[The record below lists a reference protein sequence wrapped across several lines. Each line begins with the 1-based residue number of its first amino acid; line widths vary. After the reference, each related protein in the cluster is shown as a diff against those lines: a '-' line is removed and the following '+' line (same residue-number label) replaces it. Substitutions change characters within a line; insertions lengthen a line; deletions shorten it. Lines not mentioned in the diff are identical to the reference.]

1 MSSIGSILNTAK
13 QAFMTQ
19 QVAIEVT
26 GTNVSNASSVG
37 YSKQRAIIVPVNS
50 AEVAQNDIQGGVT
63 VETVQRLYDQFIERQ
78 ISEQSSQ
85 LNYSEAR
92 HSALQQVEAI
102 FNESQKDGLSSA
114 MDRFWKAWDDL
125 SVNPNGDVERMAVLS
140 AADNL
145 AATFRDYAGQLIDMQ
160 GTLNTRIAGTVEQLN
175 SYLAEIATL
184 NEKIIQTQSGGDN
197 VNSLLDSRSELLK
210 KISEQVDIDYIQQS
224 DGSLAIF
231 LSNGKALVQGAMSWP
246 LDAVRNPATGFYD
259 VVFENDPVTS
269 LNGVIT
275 GGTLGAYLAV
285 RDSDVEEYLD
295 QLNTLASTLV
305 DRVNSQHADGF
316 DKYGSVGGL
325 FFVDVT
331 EARDM
336 AVNAAVTADRGLIAA
351 SATVSSDGDN
361 ARLMGTLKDALSMN
375 SATTTFG
382 AYVGSLIGQIGTDV
396 NMSKQSYD
404 QRNAVMLTL
413 NSQKEQMSGVSIDEE
428 MINMIKYQTG
438 YNAAGKLITT
448 TQELLDTL
456 LGLIE

>member
-1 MSSIGSILNTAK
+1 MSSIGSIMNTAK

-37 YSKQRAIIVPVNS
+37 YSKQRAVIVPVNS
-50 AEVAQNDIQGGVT
+50 AEVAQNDIQGGVA

-78 ISEQSSQ
+78 IIEQSAQ
-85 LNYSEAR
+85 LNYSETR

-125 SVNPNGDVERMAVLS
+125 SVNPNGDVERLAVLS

-145 AATFRDYAGQLIDMQ
+145 AATFRDYAGQLSDLQ
-160 GTLNTRIAGTVEQLN
+160 GTLNTRIAGTVEQLD

-184 NEKIIQTQSGGDN
+184 NEKIIQTQSGGGN
-197 VNSLLDSRSELLK
+197 VNPLLDSRSELLK
-210 KISEQVDIDYIQQS
+210 KVSEQVDIDYIQQP

-231 LSNGKALVQGAMSWP
+231 LSNGKALVQGGTSWP
-246 LDAVRNPATGFYD
+246 LEAVRNPATGFYD
-259 VVFENDPVTS
+259 VAFEDDPATP

-275 GGTLGAYLAV
+275 GGSLGAYLAV
-285 RDSDVEEYLD
+285 RDSDIQGYLD
-295 QLNTLASTLV
+295 QLNTLAATLV
-305 DRVNSQHADGF
+305 DRVNSQHAGGF
-316 DKYGSVGGL
+316 DKNGNVGGL

-331 EARDM
+331 EAKDM
-336 AVNAAVTADRGLIAA
+336 AVNSAVTADRSLIAA
-351 SATVSSDGDN
+351 SATVNGDGDN
-361 ARLMGTLKDALSMN
+361 ARLMGTLRDALSMN
-375 SATTTFG
+375 SATTTFS
-382 AYVGSLIGQIGTDV
+382 AYVGSLIGQVGTDV
-396 NMSKQSYD
+396 NTAEQSYN
-404 QRNAVMLTL
+404 QRNAVMSTL
-413 NSQKEQMSGVSIDEE
+413 NNQKEQVSGVSIDEE

-448 TQELLDTL
+448 TQEMLDTL